1 MVMTASQGDETSK
14 TEINSS
20 TIEASDSSLR
30 SVCYQCG
37 SHNNPNIDIS
47 YPVLGQERY
56 FCCYGCHA
64 VAKTIVESGME
75 GYYQHRE
82 TVDGSQGPTEDLPE
96 FLKNLTVYDN
106 LEVQQS
112 FVRAKKDGLQEAY
125 LILEDIRCAA
135 CVWLNEQQL
144 RALKGVMDVNMDYTS
159 HQARVVWDPNIIALS
174 EILKTIASIGYK
186 AHPFDPT
193 QREKL
198 IEEQKR
204 KSVSKILFSVLLG
217 MEVMAHAI
225 ATYWMGGVQEDGN
238 LALWEIIGR
247 YTDLIVVT
255 AMLGYSGAD
264 FYQSAWRDLKN
275 KQLGMDVPIVLGL
288 TTAYVGSVVA
298 TFTQQH
304 DVYFDSIAM
313 FIVLILIARYF
324 ELNGRIIAGNSL
336 DRLLKI
342 IPKKVTREGVNGVET
357 VLVTELNVGDCILI
371 NPGETVPVDGKLYE
385 GHSSFD
391 ESLLT
396 GEVMPV
402 MHRVGDQIISG
413 SCNVD
418 QPVKIKVERNSNEST
433 LNDIKTLLD
442 KGVESKPI
450 YAILAQQAA
459 KWFVLA
465 VLIIASITTIVWWQL
480 DPERVLPVV
489 VSVLIITCPCA
500 LALATPVALS
510 LSSGYFARLG
520 VLPMRM
526 AAIEELTSADTI
538 VFDKT
543 GTLTLGKPVLKEA
556 WKPSN
561 DGGFLEAKNLN
572 DFDYLCSVAASLEWH
587 SEHPIAK
594 AIKNIDTQLH
604 TGNSDQNTAPF
615 KINKLINVPGE
626 GIKGE
631 IDGEMWSIGKLDF
644 CGESIE
650 NLHSQQQKI
659 IYSARNKG
667 HIVIGLAKEN
677 KLKLLFVLEDALR
690 PQVAETLAALKKQGM
705 NKIIILSGDHPDSV
719 KQIASKLGIKEYHG
733 HKTPEGKLN
742 WIQAYQKKGHKIIM
756 VGDGINDAPTL
767 AAANVS
773 ISFAEATELAQ
784 INSDFV
790 LLSQQLERLP
800 EMRNIAI
807 RTRRII
813 LQNLTWAIG
822 YNFTAVPFA
831 AMGLI
836 PPWGAA
842 LGMSLS
848 SFIVISNS
856 LRLKFGEK
864 NVK

>member
-1 MVMTASQGDETSK
+1 
-14 TEINSS
+14 
-20 TIEASDSSLR
+20 
-30 SVCYQCG
+30 
-37 SHNNPNIDIS
+37 
-47 YPVLGQERY
+47 
-56 FCCYGCHA
+56 
-64 VAKTIVESGME
+64 
-75 GYYQHRE
+75 
-82 TVDGSQGPTEDLPE
+82 
-96 FLKNLTVYDN
+96 
-106 LEVQQS
+106 
-112 FVRAKKDGLQEAY
+112 
-125 LILEDIRCAA
+125 
-135 CVWLNEQQL
+135 
-144 RALKGVMDVNMDYTS
+144 MDYTS
-159 HQARVVWDPNIIALS
+159 HQARVVWDPDVIALS

-225 ATYWMGGVQEDGN
+225 ATYWMGGIKEDGN

-255 AMLGYSGAD
+255 VMLGYSGAD

-275 KQLGMDVPIVLGL
+275 KQLGMDIPIVLGL
-288 TTAYVGSVVA
+288 TTAYVGSVIA

-342 IPKKVTREGVNGVET
+342 IPKKVTREGDDGVET

-371 NPGETVPVDGKLYE
+371 NPGETVPVDGILYE
-385 GHSSFD
+385 GYSSFD

-402 MHRVGDQIISG
+402 LRREGDQIISG

-418 QPVKIKVERNSNEST
+418 QPVKIKVERNSNKST

-442 KGVESKPI
+442 KGIESKPI

-465 VLIIASITTIVWWQL
+465 VLIIASTTMIVWWQI

-520 VLPMRM
+520 ILPMRM

-556 WKPSN
+556 WQPSN
-561 DGGFLEAKNLN
+561 DGGFLEAKTQN
-572 DFDYLCSVAASLEWH
+572 DFGYLCAIAASLEWH
-587 SEHPIAK
+587 SEHPIAQ
-594 AIKNIDTQLH
+594 AVKNIDIDLH
-604 TGNSDQNTAPF
+604 TKSQTNSHTNSHSNLHSGNTDQNTDHNTAPF
-615 KINKLINVPGE
+615 KVEKLVNLPGE

-631 IDGEMWSIGKLDF
+631 IDGNTWRIGKLDF
-644 CGESIE
+644 CGESIDS
-650 NLHSQQQKI
+650 LGSQQQEI
-659 IYSARNKG
+659 INAARNQG

-677 KLKLLFVLEDALR
+677 SLKLLFVLEDALR
-690 PQVAETLAALKKQGM
+690 PKVTETLAALKKQGM

-733 HKTPEGKLN
+733 HQTPEGKLN
-742 WIQAYQKKGHKIIM
+742 WIQAHQKKGHKIIM

-790 LLSQQLERLP
+790 LLSQQLDRLP

-831 AMGLI
+831 ALGLI

-856 LRLKFGEK
+856 LRLKVGEK